1 MWHMNKW
8 WSLKHTVSPD
18 HRIRSHSFKNKNW
31 IEGRERGKETNTIL
45 LQVLLTWANTGDL
58 NKGVG
63 ILMHMPLLEHS
74 SPHFFGR

>member
-31 IEGRERGKETNTIL
+31 MQGREERRRT
-45 LQVLLTWANTGDL
+45 
-58 NKGVG
+58 
-63 ILMHMPLLEHS
+63 PFYCRS
-74 SPHFFGR
+74 F